1 MLFLCVDKASQGTEA
16 WFSLSLLEDASFP
29 FFPLNLTYLMTP
41 FSTLPLVSD
50 FPRWLPSF

>member
-50 FPRWLPSF
+50 FPR